1 MPPPIR
7 AALVRGLAE
16 STLPAMN
23 NFSYTQAASTKEAAT
38 IAQAEK
44 WAAFICGGT
53 SLIDLM
59 KSNMEE
65 HSLLI
70 DINKLALLGI
80 DNSAAGLRIG
90 ALERMS
96 DVGEH
101 PLVVQNYPV
110 ISQALLASASP
121 QLRNMASMGG
131 NLLQRT
137 RCGYFRDTAFP
148 CNKRVPGSGC
158 PAQDG
163 DNRTLAILGGSRA
176 CIATHASD
184 LAVALVAL
192 EAKLSLENAKGA
204 TRLVSLADFYKLPGN
219 TPHIENH
226 LQPGEII
233 TAITVPAAAHARRSH
248 YLKVRDRASYA
259 YALVSAAVGLDVQ
272 GGTIRAARVA
282 LGGVGT
288 VPWRTTA
295 VEKALVGKPA
305 TEATFRAA
313 AALAVHDASPR
324 DKNKFKLELAPR
336 TIVRALLE
344 VMG

>member
-1 MPPPIR
+1 MD
-7 AALVRGLAE
+7 
-16 STLPAMN
+16 
-23 NFSYTQAASTKEAAT
+23 NFSYTQAVSTKGAAT
-38 IAQAEK
+38 TAQGDK
-44 WAAFICGGT
+44 NAAFISGGT

-59 KSNMEE
+59 KSNIEH
-65 HSLLI
+65 HSLLV
-70 DINKLALLGI
+70 DLNKLSLLGI
-80 DNSAAGLRIG
+80 ENAATGLRIG

-101 PLVVQNYPV
+101 PQVVQNYPA
-110 ISQALLASASP
+110 ISESLLASASP

-137 RCGYFRDTAFP
+137 RCGYFRDVAFP

-163 DNRTLAILGGSRA
+163 DNRNLAILGGSES

-184 LAVALVAL
+184 LCVALVAL
-192 EAKLSLENAKGA
+192 EAKLTIENAKGQS
-204 TRLVSLADFYKLPGN
+204 RSVLLADFYKLPGK
-219 TPHIENH
+219 TPHIENQ
-226 LQPGEII
+226 LQPGDII
-233 TAITVPAAAHARRSH
+233 TAINIPAAAHARKSH

-272 GGTIRAARVA
+272 GGTIRSARVA

-288 VPWRTTA
+288 VPWRVPA
-295 VEKALVGKPA
+295 VEQALVGKPA
-305 TEATFRAA
+305 TEDTFRAA
-313 AALAVHDASPR
+313 AALAVRDAAPR
-324 DKNKFKLELAPR
+324 EHNKFKLELAQR

-344 VMG
+344 VAA